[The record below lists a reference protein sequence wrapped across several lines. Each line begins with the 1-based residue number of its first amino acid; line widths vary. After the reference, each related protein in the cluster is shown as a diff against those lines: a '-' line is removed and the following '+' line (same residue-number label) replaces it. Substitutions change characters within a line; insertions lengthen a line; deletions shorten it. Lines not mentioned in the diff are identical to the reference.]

1 MLWGLRDVNEIW
13 KPVVGYEG
21 LYEVSSY
28 GNVRSLDRVVTKR
41 NGVNHTV
48 VGRVLS
54 ERISNKGYRIASI
67 RDAHKQPKTYSVH
80 RLVMEAFCGKRP
92 VGKEINHIDGNRLNN
107 RLENLEYVTHTEN
120 MKHAFENNLMN
131 VTARSKKVLIYNETG
146 TKIAEYYSAR
156 EAGRELG
163 IDGSYIAK
171 SCRNGTKIRNLE
183 FKYEQR
189 G

>member
-1 MLWGLRDVNEIW
+1 MSEIW

-21 LYEVSSY
+21 LYEISSY
-28 GNVRSLDRVVTKR
+28 GNVRSLDRIVIKR
-41 NGVNHTV
+41 NGVNHPV
-48 VGRVLS
+48 FGKMLS
-54 ERISNKGYRIASI
+54 ERIASTGYKMATI
-67 RDAHKQPKTYSVH
+67 RDLNKQPKTYSVH

-92 VGKEINHIDGNRLNN
+92 VGKEVNHIDGNRLNN
-107 RLENLEYVTHTEN
+107 RLDNLEYVTHTEN

-131 VTARSKKVLIYNETG
+131 ITARSKKVLIYNETG

-156 EAGRELG
+156 EAGRALG

-171 SCRNGTKIRNLE
+171 SCRSGTKIRNLE
-183 FKYEQR
+183 FKYAQR